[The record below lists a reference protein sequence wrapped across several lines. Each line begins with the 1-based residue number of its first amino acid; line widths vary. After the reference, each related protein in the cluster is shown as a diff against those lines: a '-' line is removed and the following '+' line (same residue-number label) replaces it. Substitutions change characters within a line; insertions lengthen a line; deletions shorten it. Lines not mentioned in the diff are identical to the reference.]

1 MFLLS
6 EGLTAIK
13 AVTLAASASGSQPD
27 GTVLSGTTPGVY
39 KQDFFYTTLPERH
52 GFIVPKLLGD
62 QNMTLTGLYGGPAF
76 VWYYNT
82 VNDYGS

>member
-1 MFLLS
+1 MSYL
-6 EGLTAIK
+6 EWGYTAIE
-13 AVTLAASASGSQPD
+13 AATIAASTSGSQPD
-27 GTVLSGTTPGVY
+27 GTLLSGTTPGVY

-62 QNMTLTGLYGGPAF
+62 QNMTLTGLYGGSIDE
-76 VWYYNT
+76 WYLNP